1 MPILKAHLLKVANPT
16 LKSFSIRHDY
26 LPYFYNQYHYHPEIE
41 LLFIQ
46 EGTGTQFVGDS
57 IQRFEGGDLLLIGS
71 DCPHYLRSDNKYF
84 CGDPHLNVSA
94 LVIHF
99 NPSIF
104 GKDFLSLLENR
115 PIDQLLEKSKKGL
128 RITGVT
134 KDEVT
139 ERMKKMIVADKG
151 NMVLNLYSMLDLLAS
166 GNDYELL
173 GTRIMEGNH
182 NLKETER
189 INAIYNFSASHF
201 KRKITIE
208 EIAGVAHLSA
218 NSFCRYFKNK
228 TKKNYSHFLNEIRV
242 EYACKMIRENQL
254 QVTQVGY
261 EAGFNNFVNFNN
273 AFKKI
278 AGKTPSQYAKQFSS
292 TE

>member
-1 MPILKAHLLKVANPT
+1 MPFIKAHLLKVANPS
-16 LKSFSIRHDY
+16 LKSFTIRHEY

-84 CGDPHLNVSA
+84 SGDPNLWVSA

-104 GKDFLSLLENR
+104 SKDFLSLLENR

-128 RITGVT
+128 RIMGNT
-134 KDEVT
+134 KTMVT
-139 ERMKKMIVADKG
+139 ENMKKMMVTDKG
-151 NMVLNLYSMLDLLAS
+151 NMILALYTLLDLLATS
-166 GNDYELL
+166 NEYELL
-173 GTRIMEGNH
+173 GTRIMEGDH
-182 NLKETER
+182 NDKETER
-189 INAIYNFSASHF
+189 INAIYNFSAKHF
-201 KRKITIE
+201 KRKITID
-208 EIAGVAHLSA
+208 EIAGVAHLSP

-228 TKKNYSHFLNEIRV
+228 TKKNFSHFLNEIRV
-242 EYACKMIRENQL
+242 EYACKKIRENQL

-278 AGKTPSQYAKQFSS
+278 TGKTPTQYAKQFSN
-292 TE
+292 T

>member
-1 MPILKAHLLKVANPT
+1 MPIIKAHLLKVANPT

-84 CGDPHLNVSA
+84 SGDPNLWVSA

-104 GKDFLSLLENR
+104 SKDFLSLLENR
-115 PIDQLLEKSKKGL
+115 PIDLLLEKSKKGL
-128 RITGVT
+128 RIMGNT
-134 KDEVT
+134 KTMVT
-139 ERMKKMIVADKG
+139 ESMKKMMVTDKG
-151 NMVLNLYSMLDLLAS
+151 NMILALYTLLDLLATS
-166 GNDYELL
+166 NEYELL
-173 GTRIMEGNH
+173 GTRIMEGDN
-182 NLKETER
+182 NDKETER
-189 INAIYNFSASHF
+189 INAIYNFSARHF
-201 KRKITIE
+201 KRKITID

-228 TKKNYSHFLNEIRV
+228 TKKNFSHFLNEIRV
-242 EYACKMIRENQL
+242 EYACKKIRENQL
-254 QVTQVGY
+254 QVTQVCY

-278 AGKTPSQYAKQFSS
+278 TGKTPTQYAKQFSN
-292 TE
+292 T

>member
-1 MPILKAHLLKVANPT
+1 MPFIKAHLLKVANPT

-26 LPYFYNQYHYHPEIE
+26 LPYFYNQYHYHPEVE

-84 CGDPHLNVSA
+84 SGDPNLYVSA

-104 GKDFLSLLENR
+104 GKDFLALLENR
-115 PIDQLLEKSKKGL
+115 HIDQLLEKSKKGL
-128 RITGVT
+128 RILGSL
-134 KDEVT
+134 KSEIT
-139 ERMKKMIVADKG
+139 EIMKKMIVSDKG
-151 NMVLNLYSMLDLLAS
+151 NMMLALYALLDLLACS
-166 GNDYELL
+166 NEFELL
-173 GTRIMEGNH
+173 GTRIMEGDH
-182 NLKETER
+182 NDKETER
-189 INAIYNFSASHF
+189 INAIYTYAAKHF
-201 KRKITIE
+201 KRKISID

-228 TKKNYSHFLNEIRV
+228 TKKNLSHFLNEIRV
-242 EYACKMIRENQL
+242 EYACKKIRENQL

-273 AFKKI
+273 AFKKTT
-278 AGKTPSQYAKQFSS
+278 GKTPTQYAKQFSN
-292 TE
+292 T

>member
-1 MPILKAHLLKVANPT
+1 MPFIKAHLLKVANPT

-26 LPYFYNQYHYHPEIE
+26 LPYFYNQYHYHPEVE

-84 CGDPHLNVSA
+84 SGDPNLYVSA

-104 GKDFLSLLENR
+104 GKDFLALLENR
-115 PIDQLLEKSKKGL
+115 HIDQLLEKSKKGL
-128 RITGVT
+128 RILGSL
-134 KDEVT
+134 KSEIT
-139 ERMKKMIVADKG
+139 EIMKKMIVSNKG
-151 NMVLNLYSMLDLLAS
+151 NMMLALYALLDLLAYV
-166 GNDYELL
+166 NEYELL
-173 GTRIMEGNH
+173 GTRIMEGDH
-182 NLKETER
+182 NDKETER
-189 INAIYNFSASHF
+189 INAIYTYAAKHF
-201 KRKITIE
+201 KRKISIE

-228 TKKNYSHFLNEIRV
+228 TKKNFSHFLNEIRV
-242 EYACKMIRENQL
+242 EYACKKIRENQL

-278 AGKTPSQYAKQFSS
+278 TGKTPTQYAKQFSN
-292 TE
+292 T

>member
-1 MPILKAHLLKVANPT
+1 MPIIKAHLLKVANPT

-26 LPYFYNQYHYHPEIE
+26 LPYFYNQYHYHPEVE

-84 CGDPHLNVSA
+84 SGDPNLYVSA

-99 NPSIF
+99 NPFIF
-104 GKDFLSLLENR
+104 GKDFLALLENR
-115 PIDQLLEKSKKGL
+115 HIDQLLEKSKKGL
-128 RITGVT
+128 RILGSL
-134 KDEVT
+134 KSEVT
-139 ERMKKMIVADKG
+139 EIMKKMIISDKG
-151 NMVLNLYSMLDLLAS
+151 NMMLALYTLLDLLACS
-166 GNDYELL
+166 NEYELL
-173 GTRIMEGNH
+173 GTRIMEGDH
-182 NLKETER
+182 NDKETER
-189 INAIYNFSASHF
+189 INAIYTYAAKHF
-201 KRKITIE
+201 KRKISID

-228 TKKNYSHFLNEIRV
+228 TKKNFSHFLNEIRV
-242 EYACKMIRENQL
+242 EYACKKIRENQL

-278 AGKTPSQYAKQFSS
+278 TGKTPTQYAKQFSN
-292 TE
+292 T

>member
-1 MPILKAHLLKVANPT
+1 MPFIKAHLLKVANPT

-26 LPYFYNQYHYHPEIE
+26 LPYFYNQYHYHPEVE

-84 CGDPHLNVSA
+84 SGDPNLYVSA

-115 PIDQLLEKSKKGL
+115 HIDLLLEKSKKGL
-128 RITGVT
+128 RILGRI
-134 KDEVT
+134 KSEIT
-139 ERMKKMIVADKG
+139 EIMKKMIVSDKG
-151 NMVLNLYSMLDLLAS
+151 NMMLALYALLDLLAS
-166 GNDYELL
+166 SNDYELL
-173 GTRIMEGNH
+173 GTRIMEGDQND
-182 NLKETER
+182 KETER
-189 INAIYNFSASHF
+189 INAIYNYAAKHF
-201 KRKITIE
+201 KRKISIE
-208 EIAGVAHLSA
+208 EISGVVHLSSK
-218 NSFCRYFKNK
+218 SFCRYFKNK
-228 TKKNYSHFLNEIRV
+228 TKKNFSHFLNEIRV

-254 QVTQVGY
+254 QVTQVCY
-261 EAGFNNFVNFNN
+261 EAGYNNFANFN
-273 AFKKI
+273 AFFWKFYHYYKKNYI
-278 AGKTPSQYAKQFSS
+278 KTKTF
-292 TE
+292 

>member
-1 MPILKAHLLKVANPT
+1 MPFIKAHLLKVANPT

-26 LPYFYNQYHYHPEIE
+26 LPYFYNQYHYHPEVE

-84 CGDPHLNVSA
+84 SGDPNLYVSA

-104 GKDFLSLLENR
+104 GKDFLALLENR
-115 PIDQLLEKSKKGL
+115 HIDQLLEKSKKGL
-128 RITGVT
+128 RILGSL
-134 KDEVT
+134 KSEIT
-139 ERMKKMIVADKG
+139 EIMKKMIVSNKG
-151 NMVLNLYSMLDLLAS
+151 NMMLALYTLLDLLAYS
-166 GNDYELL
+166 NEYELL

-182 NLKETER
+182 NDKETER
-189 INAIYNFSASHF
+189 INAIYTYAAKHF
-201 KRKITIE
+201 KRKISVD

-228 TKKNYSHFLNEIRV
+228 TKKNFSHFLNEIRV
-242 EYACKMIRENQL
+242 EYACKKIRENQL

-278 AGKTPSQYAKQFSS
+278 TGKTPTQYAKQFSN
-292 TE
+292 T

>member
-1 MPILKAHLLKVANPT
+1 MPFIKAHLLKVANPT

-26 LPYFYNQYHYHPEIE
+26 LPYFYNQYHYHPEVE

-84 CGDPHLNVSA
+84 SGDPNLYVSA

-104 GKDFLSLLENR
+104 GKDFLALLENR
-115 PIDQLLEKSKKGL
+115 HIDQLLEKSKKGL
-128 RITGVT
+128 RILGSL
-134 KDEVT
+134 KSEIT
-139 ERMKKMIVADKG
+139 EIMKKMIVSNKG
-151 NMVLNLYSMLDLLAS
+151 NMMLALYALLDLLAFV
-166 GNDYELL
+166 NEYELL
-173 GTRIMEGNH
+173 GTRIMEGDH
-182 NLKETER
+182 NDKETER
-189 INAIYNFSASHF
+189 INAIYTYAAKHF
-201 KRKITIE
+201 KRKISIE

-228 TKKNYSHFLNEIRV
+228 TKKNFSHFLNEIRV
-242 EYACKMIRENQL
+242 EYACKKIRENQL

-278 AGKTPSQYAKQFSS
+278 TGKTPTQYAKQFSN
-292 TE
+292 T

>member
-1 MPILKAHLLKVANPT
+1 MPFLKAHLLKVANPT

-26 LPYFYNQYHYHPEIE
+26 LPYFYNQYHYHPEVE

-57 IQRFEGGDLLLIGS
+57 IQRFEGGDVLLIGS

-84 CGDPHLNVSA
+84 SGDPNLSVSA

-115 PIDQLLEKSKKGL
+115 HIDQLLEKSKKGL
-128 RITGVT
+128 RILG
-134 KDEVT
+134 KIKSEIK
-139 ERMKKMIVADKG
+139 EIMKKMIVSDKG
-151 NMVLNLYSMLDLLAS
+151 NMMLALYSLLDLLAS
-166 GNDYELL
+166 SNDYELL
-173 GTRIMEGNH
+173 GTRIMEGDH
-182 NLKETER
+182 NDKETER
-189 INAIYNFSASHF
+189 INAIYNYAAKHF
-201 KRKITIE
+201 KRKISIE
-208 EIAGVAHLSA
+208 EIAGVAHLSSK
-218 NSFCRYFKNK
+218 SFCRYFKNK
-228 TKKNYSHFLNEIRV
+228 TKKNFSHFLNEIRV
-242 EYACKMIRENQL
+242 EYACKKIRENQL
-254 QVTQVGY
+254 QVTQVCY

-278 AGKTPSQYAKQFSS
+278 IGKTPTQYAKQFSN
-292 TE
+292 T

>member
-1 MPILKAHLLKVANPT
+1 MPFIKAHLLKVANPT

-26 LPYFYNQYHYHPEIE
+26 LPYFYNQYHYHPEVE

-84 CGDPHLNVSA
+84 SGDPNLYVSA

-104 GKDFLSLLENR
+104 GKDFLALLENR
-115 PIDQLLEKSKKGL
+115 HIDQLLEKSKKGL
-128 RITGVT
+128 RILGSL
-134 KDEVT
+134 KSEIT
-139 ERMKKMIVADKG
+139 EIMKKMIVSNKG
-151 NMVLNLYSMLDLLAS
+151 NMMLALYALLDLLAS
-166 GNDYELL
+166 VNEYELL
-173 GTRIMEGNH
+173 GTRIMEGDH
-182 NLKETER
+182 NDKETER
-189 INAIYNFSASHF
+189 INAIYTYAAKHF
-201 KRKITIE
+201 KRKISIE

-228 TKKNYSHFLNEIRV
+228 TKKNFSHFLNEIRV
-242 EYACKMIRENQL
+242 EYACKKIRENQL

-278 AGKTPSQYAKQFSS
+278 TSKTPTQYAKQFSN
-292 TE
+292 T

>member
-1 MPILKAHLLKVANPT
+1 MPFLKDHLLKVANPT

-26 LPYFYNQYHYHPEIE
+26 LPYFYNQYHYHPEVE

-71 DCPHYLRSDNKYF
+71 ECPHYLRSDNKYF
-84 CGDPHLNVSA
+84 SGDPNLYVSA

-104 GKDFLSLLENR
+104 GKYFLSLLENR
-115 PIDQLLEKSKKGL
+115 HIEQLLEKSKKGL
-128 RITGVT
+128 RIIGVT
-134 KDEVT
+134 KTRVT
-139 ERMKKMIVADKG
+139 ESMKEMMLTDKG
-151 NMVLNLYSMLDLLAS
+151 NMILALYTLLDLLATS
-166 GNDYELL
+166 NEYELL
-173 GTRIMEGNH
+173 GTRIMEGDN
-182 NLKETER
+182 NDKETER
-189 INAIYNFSASHF
+189 INAIYNFSARHF
-201 KRKITIE
+201 KRKITID

-228 TKKNYSHFLNEIRV
+228 TKKNFSHFLNEIRV
-242 EYACKMIRENQL
+242 EYACKKIRENQL
-254 QVTQVGY
+254 QVTQVCY

-278 AGKTPSQYAKQFSS
+278 TGKTPTQYAKQFSN
-292 TE
+292 T

>member
-1 MPILKAHLLKVANPT
+1 MPIIKAHLLKVANPT

-26 LPYFYNQYHYHPEIE
+26 LPYFYNQYHYHPEVE

-84 CGDPHLNVSA
+84 GGDPNLYVSA

-104 GKDFLSLLENR
+104 GKDFLALLENR
-115 PIDQLLEKSKKGL
+115 HIDQLLEKSKKGL
-128 RITGVT
+128 RILGSL
-134 KDEVT
+134 KSEIT
-139 ERMKKMIVADKG
+139 EIMKKMIVSDKG
-151 NMVLNLYSMLDLLAS
+151 NMMLALYALLDLIAYSNEL
-166 GNDYELL
+166 ELL
-173 GTRIMEGNH
+173 GTRLMEGDH
-182 NLKETER
+182 NDKETER
-189 INAIYNFSASHF
+189 INAIYKFAARHF

-228 TKKNYSHFLNEIRV
+228 TKKNFSHFLNEIRV
-242 EYACKMIRENQL
+242 EYACKKIRENQL

-278 AGKTPSQYAKQFSS
+278 TGKTPTQYAKQFSN
-292 TE
+292 T

>member
-1 MPILKAHLLKVANPT
+1 MPFIKAHLLKVANPT

-26 LPYFYNQYHYHPEIE
+26 LPYFYNQYHYHPEVE

-84 CGDPHLNVSA
+84 SGDPNLYVSA

-104 GKDFLSLLENR
+104 GKDFLALLENR
-115 PIDQLLEKSKKGL
+115 HIDQLLEKSKKGL
-128 RITGVT
+128 RILGSL
-134 KDEVT
+134 KSEIT
-139 ERMKKMIVADKG
+139 EIIKKMIVSNKG
-151 NMVLNLYSMLDLLAS
+151 NMMLALYALLDLLAYS
-166 GNDYELL
+166 NEYELL
-173 GTRIMEGNH
+173 GTRIMEGDH
-182 NLKETER
+182 NDKETER
-189 INAIYNFSASHF
+189 INAIYTYAAKHF
-201 KRKITIE
+201 KRKISID

-228 TKKNYSHFLNEIRV
+228 TKKNFSHFLNEIRV
-242 EYACKMIRENQL
+242 EYACKKIRENQL

-278 AGKTPSQYAKQFSS
+278 TGKTPTQYAKQFSN
-292 TE
+292 T

>member
-1 MPILKAHLLKVANPT
+1 MPFIKAHLLKVANPT

-26 LPYFYNQYHYHPEIE
+26 LPYFYNQYHYHPEVE

-84 CGDPHLNVSA
+84 SGDPNLYVSA

-104 GKDFLSLLENR
+104 GKDFLALLENR
-115 PIDQLLEKSKKGL
+115 HIDQLLEKSKKGL
-128 RITGVT
+128 RILGSL
-134 KDEVT
+134 KSEIT
-139 ERMKKMIVADKG
+139 EIMKKMIVSDKG
-151 NMVLNLYSMLDLLAS
+151 NLMLALYTLLDLLAYS
-166 GNDYELL
+166 NEYELL
-173 GTRIMEGNH
+173 GTRIMEGDH
-182 NLKETER
+182 NDKETER
-189 INAIYNFSASHF
+189 INAIYTYAAKHF
-201 KRKITIE
+201 KRKISIE

-228 TKKNYSHFLNEIRV
+228 TKKNFSHFLNEIRV
-242 EYACKMIRENQL
+242 EYACKKIRENQL

-278 AGKTPSQYAKQFSS
+278 TGKTPTQYAKQFSN
-292 TE
+292 T

>member
-1 MPILKAHLLKVANPT
+1 MPFIKAHLLKVANPT

-26 LPYFYNQYHYHPEIE
+26 LPYFYNQYHYHPEVE

-84 CGDPHLNVSA
+84 SGDPNLYVSA

-104 GKDFLSLLENR
+104 GKDFLALLENR
-115 PIDQLLEKSKKGL
+115 HIDQLLEKSKKGL
-128 RITGVT
+128 RILGSL
-134 KDEVT
+134 KSEIT
-139 ERMKKMIVADKG
+139 EIMKKMIVSNKG
-151 NMVLNLYSMLDLLAS
+151 NMMLALYALLDLLAS
-166 GNDYELL
+166 VNEYELL
-173 GTRIMEGNH
+173 GTRIMEGDH
-182 NLKETER
+182 NDKETER
-189 INAIYNFSASHF
+189 INAIYTYAAKHF
-201 KRKITIE
+201 KRKISIE

-228 TKKNYSHFLNEIRV
+228 TKKNFSHFLNEIRV
-242 EYACKMIRENQL
+242 EYACKKIRENQL

-273 AFKKI
+273 AFKRI
-278 AGKTPSQYAKQFSS
+278 TGKTPTQYAKQFSN
-292 TE
+292 T

>member
-1 MPILKAHLLKVANPT
+1 MPFIKAHLLKVANPT

-26 LPYFYNQYHYHPEIE
+26 LPYFYNQYHYHPEVE

-84 CGDPHLNVSA
+84 IGDPNLYVSA

-115 PIDQLLEKSKKGL
+115 HIDQLLEKSKKGL
-128 RITGVT
+128 RILGRI
-134 KDEVT
+134 KSEIT
-139 ERMKKMIVADKG
+139 EIMKKMIVSDKG
-151 NMVLNLYSMLDLLAS
+151 NMILALYTLLDLLAIS
-166 GNDYELL
+166 NEFELL
-173 GTRIMEGNH
+173 GTRIMEGDH
-182 NLKETER
+182 NDKETER
-189 INAIYNFSASHF
+189 INAIYNFSAKHF
-201 KRKITIE
+201 KRKISID

-228 TKKNYSHFLNEIRV
+228 TKKNFSHFLNEIRV
-242 EYACKMIRENQL
+242 EYACKKIRENQL

-278 AGKTPSQYAKQFSS
+278 TGKTPTQYAKQFSNS
-292 TE
+292 

>member
-1 MPILKAHLLKVANPT
+1 MPFIKAHLLKVANPT

-26 LPYFYNQYHYHPEIE
+26 LPYFYNQYHYHPEVE

-84 CGDPHLNVSA
+84 SGDPNLYVSA

-104 GKDFLSLLENR
+104 GKDFLALLENR
-115 PIDQLLEKSKKGL
+115 HIDQLLEKSKKGL
-128 RITGVT
+128 RILGSL
-134 KDEVT
+134 KSEIT
-139 ERMKKMIVADKG
+139 EIMKKMIVSDKG
-151 NMVLNLYSMLDLLAS
+151 NMMLALYALLDLLAS
-166 GNDYELL
+166 VNEYELL
-173 GTRIMEGNH
+173 GTRIMEGDH
-182 NLKETER
+182 NDKETER
-189 INAIYNFSASHF
+189 INAIYTYAAKHF
-201 KRKITIE
+201 KRKISIE

-228 TKKNYSHFLNEIRV
+228 TKKNFSHFLNEIRV
-242 EYACKMIRENQL
+242 EYACKKIRENQL

-278 AGKTPSQYAKQFSS
+278 TGKTPTQYAKQFSN
-292 TE
+292 T

>member
-26 LPYFYNQYHYHPEIE
+26 LPYFYNQYHYHPEVE

-71 DCPHYLRSDNKYF
+71 ECPHYLRSDNKYF
-84 CGDPHLNVSA
+84 SGDPNLYVSA

-104 GKDFLSLLENR
+104 GKYFLSLLENR
-115 PIDQLLEKSKKGL
+115 HIEQLLEKSKKGL
-128 RITGVT
+128 RIIGVT
-134 KDEVT
+134 KTRVT
-139 ERMKKMIVADKG
+139 ESMKEMMLTDKG
-151 NMVLNLYSMLDLLAS
+151 NMILALYTLLDLLATS
-166 GNDYELL
+166 NEYELL
-173 GTRIMEGNH
+173 GTRIMEGDN
-182 NLKETER
+182 NDKETER
-189 INAIYNFSASHF
+189 INAIYNFSARHF
-201 KRKITIE
+201 KRKITID

-228 TKKNYSHFLNEIRV
+228 TKKNFSHFLNEIRV
-242 EYACKMIRENQL
+242 EYACKKIRENQL
-254 QVTQVGY
+254 QVTQVCY

-278 AGKTPSQYAKQFSS
+278 TGKTPTQYAKQFSN
-292 TE
+292 T

>member
-1 MPILKAHLLKVANPT
+1 MPIIKAHLLKVANPT

-26 LPYFYNQYHYHPEIE
+26 LPYFYNQYHYHPEVE

-84 CGDPHLNVSA
+84 SGDPNLYVSA

-104 GKDFLSLLENR
+104 GKDFLALLENR
-115 PIDQLLEKSKKGL
+115 HIDQLLEKSKKGL
-128 RITGVT
+128 RILGSL
-134 KDEVT
+134 KSEIT
-139 ERMKKMIVADKG
+139 EIIKKMIVSNKG
-151 NMVLNLYSMLDLLAS
+151 NMMLALYALLDLLAYS
-166 GNDYELL
+166 NEYELL
-173 GTRIMEGNH
+173 GTRIMEGDH
-182 NLKETER
+182 NDKETER
-189 INAIYNFSASHF
+189 INAIYTYAAKHF
-201 KRKITIE
+201 KRKISID

-228 TKKNYSHFLNEIRV
+228 TKKNFSHFLNEIRV
-242 EYACKMIRENQL
+242 EYACKKIRENQL

-278 AGKTPSQYAKQFSS
+278 TGKTPTQYAKQFSN
-292 TE
+292 T

>member
-1 MPILKAHLLKVANPT
+1 MPFIKAHLLKVANPT

-26 LPYFYNQYHYHPEIE
+26 LPYFYNQYHYHPEVE

-84 CGDPHLNVSA
+84 SGDPNLYVSA

-104 GKDFLSLLENR
+104 GKDFLALLENR
-115 PIDQLLEKSKKGL
+115 HIDQLLEKSKKGL
-128 RITGVT
+128 RILGSL
-134 KDEVT
+134 KSEIT
-139 ERMKKMIVADKG
+139 EIMKKMIVSNKG
-151 NMVLNLYSMLDLLAS
+151 NMMLALYALLDLLAS
-166 GNDYELL
+166 VNEYELL
-173 GTRIMEGNH
+173 GTRIMEGDH
-182 NLKETER
+182 NDKETER
-189 INAIYNFSASHF
+189 INAIYTYAAKHF
-201 KRKITIE
+201 KRKISIE

-228 TKKNYSHFLNEIRV
+228 TKKNFSHFLNEIRV
-242 EYACKMIRENQL
+242 EYACKKIRENQL

-278 AGKTPSQYAKQFSS
+278 TGKTPTQYAKQFSN
-292 TE
+292 T

>member
-1 MPILKAHLLKVANPT
+1 MPFIKAHLLKVANPT

-26 LPYFYNQYHYHPEIE
+26 LPYFYNQYHYHPEVE

-84 CGDPHLNVSA
+84 SGDPNLYVSA

-104 GKDFLSLLENR
+104 GKDFLALLENR
-115 PIDQLLEKSKKGL
+115 HIDQLLEKSKKGL
-128 RITGVT
+128 RILGSL
-134 KDEVT
+134 KSEIT
-139 ERMKKMIVADKG
+139 EIMKKMIVSDKG
-151 NMVLNLYSMLDLLAS
+151 NLMLALYTLLDLLAYS
-166 GNDYELL
+166 NEYELL

-182 NLKETER
+182 NDKETER
-189 INAIYNFSASHF
+189 INAIYTYAAKHF
-201 KRKITIE
+201 KRKISID

-228 TKKNYSHFLNEIRV
+228 TKKNFSHFLNEIRV
-242 EYACKMIRENQL
+242 EYACKKIRENQL

-278 AGKTPSQYAKQFSS
+278 TGKTPTQYAKQFSN
-292 TE
+292 T

>member
-1 MPILKAHLLKVANPT
+1 MPIIKAHLLKVANPT

-26 LPYFYNQYHYHPEIE
+26 LPYFYNQYHYHPEVE

-84 CGDPHLNVSA
+84 SGDPNLYVSA

-104 GKDFLSLLENR
+104 GKDFLALLENR
-115 PIDQLLEKSKKGL
+115 HIDQLLEKSKKGL
-128 RITGVT
+128 RILGSL
-134 KDEVT
+134 KSEIT
-139 ERMKKMIVADKG
+139 EIMKKMIVSNKG
-151 NMVLNLYSMLDLLAS
+151 NMMLALYALLDLLAS
-166 GNDYELL
+166 VNEYELL
-173 GTRIMEGNH
+173 GTRIMEGDH
-182 NLKETER
+182 NDKETER
-189 INAIYNFSASHF
+189 INAIYTYAAKHF
-201 KRKITIE
+201 KRKISIE

-228 TKKNYSHFLNEIRV
+228 TKKNFSHFLNEIRV
-242 EYACKMIRENQL
+242 EYACKKIRENQL

-278 AGKTPSQYAKQFSS
+278 TGKTPTQYAKQFSN
-292 TE
+292 T

>member
-1 MPILKAHLLKVANPT
+1 MPIIKAHLLKVANPT

-26 LPYFYNQYHYHPEIE
+26 LPYFYNQYHYHPEVE

-71 DCPHYLRSDNKYF
+71 DCTHYLRSDNKYF
-84 CGDPHLNVSA
+84 SGDPNLYVSA

-104 GKDFLSLLENR
+104 GKDFLALVENR
-115 PIDQLLEKSKKGL
+115 HIDQLLEKSKKGL
-128 RITGVT
+128 RILGSL
-134 KDEVT
+134 KSEIT
-139 ERMKKMIVADKG
+139 EIMKKMIVSDKG
-151 NMVLNLYSMLDLLAS
+151 NMMLALYALLDLLACS
-166 GNDYELL
+166 NEFELL
-173 GTRIMEGNH
+173 GTRLMEGDH
-182 NLKETER
+182 NDKETER
-189 INAIYNFSASHF
+189 INAIYKFAARHF
-201 KRKITIE
+201 KRKITID

-228 TKKNYSHFLNEIRV
+228 TKKNFSHFLNEIRV
-242 EYACKMIRENQL
+242 EYACKKIRENQL

-278 AGKTPSQYAKQFSS
+278 TGKTPTQYAKQFSN
-292 TE
+292 T

>member
-1 MPILKAHLLKVANPT
+1 M
-16 LKSFSIRHDY
+16 
-26 LPYFYNQYHYHPEIE
+26 
-41 LLFIQ
+41 FIQ

-84 CGDPHLNVSA
+84 SGDPNLWVSA

-104 GKDFLSLLENR
+104 SKDFLTLLENR
-115 PIDQLLEKSKKGL
+115 PIEQLLEKSKKGL
-128 RITGVT
+128 RIMGNT
-134 KDEVT
+134 KTMVT
-139 ERMKKMIVADKG
+139 ESMKKMMVTDKG
-151 NMVLNLYSMLDLLAS
+151 NMILALYTLLDLLATS
-166 GNDYELL
+166 NEYELL
-173 GTRIMEGNH
+173 GTRIMEGDH
-182 NLKETER
+182 NDKETER
-189 INAIYNFSASHF
+189 INAIYNFSAKHF
-201 KRKITIE
+201 KRKITID

-228 TKKNYSHFLNEIRV
+228 TKNNFSHFLNEIRV
-242 EYACKMIRENQL
+242 EYACKKIRENQL
-254 QVTQVGY
+254 QVTQVCY

-278 AGKTPSQYAKQFSS
+278 TGKTPTQYAKQFSN
-292 TE
+292 T

>member
-1 MPILKAHLLKVANPT
+1 MPFIKAHLLKVANPT

-26 LPYFYNQYHYHPEIE
+26 LPYFYNQFHYHPEVE

-84 CGDPHLNVSA
+84 SGDPNLYVSA

-104 GKDFLSLLENR
+104 GKDFLALLENR
-115 PIDQLLEKSKKGL
+115 HIDQLLEKSKKGL
-128 RITGVT
+128 RILGSL
-134 KDEVT
+134 KSEIT
-139 ERMKKMIVADKG
+139 EIMKKMIVSNKG
-151 NMVLNLYSMLDLLAS
+151 NMMLALYALLDLLAS
-166 GNDYELL
+166 VNEYELL
-173 GTRIMEGNH
+173 GTRIMEGDH
-182 NLKETER
+182 NDKETER
-189 INAIYNFSASHF
+189 INAIYTYAAKHF
-201 KRKITIE
+201 KRKISIE

-228 TKKNYSHFLNEIRV
+228 TKKNFSHFLNEIRV
-242 EYACKMIRENQL
+242 EYACKKIRENQL

-278 AGKTPSQYAKQFSS
+278 TGKTPTQYAKQFSN
-292 TE
+292 T

>member
-1 MPILKAHLLKVANPT
+1 MPFIKAHLLKVANPS
-16 LKSFSIRHDY
+16 LKSFTIRHDY

-84 CGDPHLNVSA
+84 SGDPNLWVSA

-104 GKDFLSLLENR
+104 SKDFLSLLENR

-128 RITGVT
+128 RIMGNTNT
-134 KDEVT
+134 MVT
-139 ERMKKMIVADKG
+139 ESMKKMMVTDKG
-151 NMVLNLYSMLDLLAS
+151 NMILALYTLLDLLAT
-166 GNDYELL
+166 GNEYELL
-173 GTRIMEGNH
+173 GTRIMEGDH
-182 NLKETER
+182 NDKETER
-189 INAIYNFSASHF
+189 INAIYNFSAKHF
-201 KRKITIE
+201 KRKITID

-228 TKKNYSHFLNEIRV
+228 TKKNFSHFLNEIRV
-242 EYACKMIRENQL
+242 EYACKKIRENQL
-254 QVTQVGY
+254 QVTQVCY

-278 AGKTPSQYAKQFSS
+278 TGKTPTQYAKQFSN
-292 TE
+292 T

>member
-1 MPILKAHLLKVANPT
+1 MPFIKAHLLKVANPT

-26 LPYFYNQYHYHPEIE
+26 LPYFYNQYHYHPEVE

-84 CGDPHLNVSA
+84 SGDPNLYVSA

-104 GKDFLSLLENR
+104 GKDFLALLENR
-115 PIDQLLEKSKKGL
+115 HIDQLLEKSKKGL
-128 RITGVT
+128 RILGSL
-134 KDEVT
+134 KSEIT
-139 ERMKKMIVADKG
+139 EIMKKMIVSNKG
-151 NMVLNLYSMLDLLAS
+151 NMMLALYTLLDLLAYS
-166 GNDYELL
+166 NEYELL
-173 GTRIMEGNH
+173 GTRIMEGDH
-182 NLKETER
+182 NDKETER
-189 INAIYNFSASHF
+189 INAIYTYAAKHF
-201 KRKITIE
+201 KRKISID

-228 TKKNYSHFLNEIRV
+228 TKKNFSHFLNEIRV
-242 EYACKMIRENQL
+242 EYACKKIRENQL

-278 AGKTPSQYAKQFSS
+278 TGKTPTQYAKQFSN
-292 TE
+292 T

>member
-1 MPILKAHLLKVANPT
+1 
-16 LKSFSIRHDY
+16 
-26 LPYFYNQYHYHPEIE
+26 
-41 LLFIQ
+41 LFIQ

-84 CGDPHLNVSA
+84 SGDPNLYVSA

-104 GKDFLSLLENR
+104 GKDFLALLENR
-115 PIDQLLEKSKKGL
+115 HIDQLLEKSKKGL
-128 RITGVT
+128 RILGSL
-134 KDEVT
+134 KSEIT
-139 ERMKKMIVADKG
+139 EIMKKMIVSNKG
-151 NMVLNLYSMLDLLAS
+151 NMMLALYALLDLLAS
-166 GNDYELL
+166 VNEYELL
-173 GTRIMEGNH
+173 GTRIMEGDH
-182 NLKETER
+182 NDKETER
-189 INAIYNFSASHF
+189 INAIYTYAAKHF
-201 KRKITIE
+201 KRKISIE

-228 TKKNYSHFLNEIRV
+228 TKKNFSHFLNEIRV
-242 EYACKMIRENQL
+242 EYACKKIRENQL

-278 AGKTPSQYAKQFSS
+278 TGKTPTQYAKQFSN
-292 TE
+292 T

>member
-1 MPILKAHLLKVANPT
+1 MPFLKAHLLKVANPT

-26 LPYFYNQYHYHPEIE
+26 LPYFYNQYHYHPEVE

-57 IQRFEGGDLLLIGS
+57 IQRFEGGDVLLIGS

-84 CGDPHLNVSA
+84 SGDPNLYVSA

-115 PIDQLLEKSKKGL
+115 HIDQLLEKSKKGL
-128 RITGVT
+128 RILG
-134 KDEVT
+134 KIKSEIK
-139 ERMKKMIVADKG
+139 EIMKKMIVSDKG
-151 NMVLNLYSMLDLLAS
+151 NMMLALYSLLDLLAS
-166 GNDYELL
+166 SNDYELL
-173 GTRIMEGNH
+173 GTRIMEGVH
-182 NLKETER
+182 NDKETER
-189 INAIYNFSASHF
+189 INAIYNYAAKHF
-201 KRKITIE
+201 KRKISIE
-208 EIAGVAHLSA
+208 EIAGVAHLSSK
-218 NSFCRYFKNK
+218 SFCRYFKNK
-228 TKKNYSHFLNEIRV
+228 TKKNFSHFLNEIRV
-242 EYACKMIRENQL
+242 EYACKKIRENQL
-254 QVTQVGY
+254 QVTQVCY

-278 AGKTPSQYAKQFSS
+278 IGKTPTQYTKQFSN
-292 TE
+292 T

>member
-1 MPILKAHLLKVANPT
+1 MPFIKAHLLKVANTT

-26 LPYFYNQYHYHPEIE
+26 LPYFFNQYHYHPEVE

-84 CGDPHLNVSA
+84 SGDPNLYVSA

-104 GKDFLSLLENR
+104 SKDFLSLLENR

-128 RITGVT
+128 RIMGTT
-134 KDEVT
+134 KARVIES
-139 ERMKKMIVADKG
+139 MKKMIVADKG
-151 NMVLNLYSMLDLLAS
+151 NMILALYTLLDLLATS
-166 GNDYELL
+166 NEFELL

-182 NLKETER
+182 NDKETER
-189 INAIYNFSASHF
+189 INAIYKFAARHF

-228 TKKNYSHFLNEIRV
+228 TKKNFSHFLNEIRV
-242 EYACKMIRENQL
+242 EYACKKIRENQL
-254 QVTQVGY
+254 QVTQVVC

-278 AGKTPSQYAKQFSS
+278 TGKTPTQYAKQFSNN
-292 TE
+292 

>member
-1 MPILKAHLLKVANPT
+1 MPFIKAHLLKVANPT

-26 LPYFYNQYHYHPEIE
+26 LPYFYNQYHYHPEVE

-84 CGDPHLNVSA
+84 SGDPNLYVSA

-104 GKDFLSLLENR
+104 GKDFLALLENR
-115 PIDQLLEKSKKGL
+115 HIDQLLEKSKKGL
-128 RITGVT
+128 RILGSL
-134 KDEVT
+134 KSEIT
-139 ERMKKMIVADKG
+139 EIMKKMIVSDKG
-151 NMVLNLYSMLDLLAS
+151 NMMLALYTLLDLLAYS
-166 GNDYELL
+166 NEYELL

-182 NLKETER
+182 NDKETER
-189 INAIYNFSASHF
+189 INAIYTYAAKHF
-201 KRKITIE
+201 KRKISID

-228 TKKNYSHFLNEIRV
+228 TKKNFSHFLNEIRV
-242 EYACKMIRENQL
+242 EYACKKIRENQL

-278 AGKTPSQYAKQFSS
+278 TGKTPTQYAKQFSN
-292 TE
+292 T

>member
-1 MPILKAHLLKVANPT
+1 MPIIKAHLLKVANPT

-84 CGDPHLNVSA
+84 SGDPNLWVSA

-104 GKDFLSLLENR
+104 SKDFLTLLENR
-115 PIDQLLEKSKKGL
+115 PIEQLLEKSKKGL
-128 RITGVT
+128 RIMGNIKTM
-134 KDEVT
+134 VT
-139 ERMKKMIVADKG
+139 ESMKKMMVTDKG
-151 NMVLNLYSMLDLLAS
+151 NMILALYTLLDLLATS
-166 GNDYELL
+166 NEYELL
-173 GTRIMEGNH
+173 GTRIMEGDH
-182 NLKETER
+182 NDKETER
-189 INAIYNFSASHF
+189 INAIYNFSARHF
-201 KRKITIE
+201 KRKITID

-228 TKKNYSHFLNEIRV
+228 TKKNFSHFLNEIRV
-242 EYACKMIRENQL
+242 EYACKKIRENQL
-254 QVTQVGY
+254 QVTQVCY

-278 AGKTPSQYAKQFSS
+278 TGKTPTQYAKQFSN
-292 TE
+292 T

>member
-1 MPILKAHLLKVANPT
+1 MPFIKAHLLKVANPT

-26 LPYFYNQYHYHPEIE
+26 LPYFYNQYHYHPEVE

-84 CGDPHLNVSA
+84 SGDPNLYVSA

-104 GKDFLSLLENR
+104 GKDFLALLENR
-115 PIDQLLEKSKKGL
+115 HIDQLLEKSKKGL
-128 RITGVT
+128 RILGSL
-134 KDEVT
+134 KSEIT
-139 ERMKKMIVADKG
+139 EIMKKMIVSNKG
-151 NMVLNLYSMLDLLAS
+151 NMMLALYALLDLLAS
-166 GNDYELL
+166 VNEYELL
-173 GTRIMEGNH
+173 GTRIMEGDH
-182 NLKETER
+182 NDKETER
-189 INAIYNFSASHF
+189 INAIYTYAAKHF
-201 KRKITIE
+201 KRKISIE

-228 TKKNYSHFLNEIRV
+228 TKKNFSHFLNEIRV
-242 EYACKMIRENQL
+242 EY
-254 QVTQVGY
+254 
-261 EAGFNNFVNFNN
+261 
-273 AFKKI
+273 
-278 AGKTPSQYAKQFSS
+278 
-292 TE
+292 

>member
-1 MPILKAHLLKVANPT
+1 MPFIKAHLLKVANPT

-26 LPYFYNQYHYHPEIE
+26 LPYFYNQYHYHPEVE

-84 CGDPHLNVSA
+84 SGDPNLYVSA

-104 GKDFLSLLENR
+104 GKDFLALLENR
-115 PIDQLLEKSKKGL
+115 HIDQLLEKSKKGL
-128 RITGVT
+128 RILGSL
-134 KDEVT
+134 KSEIT
-139 ERMKKMIVADKG
+139 EIMKKMIVSNKG
-151 NMVLNLYSMLDLLAS
+151 NMMLALYALLDLLAS
-166 GNDYELL
+166 VNKYELL
-173 GTRIMEGNH
+173 GTRIMEGDH
-182 NLKETER
+182 NDKETER
-189 INAIYNFSASHF
+189 INAIYTYAAKHF
-201 KRKITIE
+201 KRKISIE

-228 TKKNYSHFLNEIRV
+228 TKKNFSHFLNEIRV
-242 EYACKMIRENQL
+242 EYACKKIRENQL

-278 AGKTPSQYAKQFSS
+278 TGKTPTQYAKQFSN
-292 TE
+292 T

>member
-1 MPILKAHLLKVANPT
+1 MPFIKAHLLKVANPT

-26 LPYFYNQYHYHPEIE
+26 LPYFYNQYHYHPEVE

-84 CGDPHLNVSA
+84 SGDPNLYVSA

-104 GKDFLSLLENR
+104 GKYFLSLLENR
-115 PIDQLLEKSKKGL
+115 HIEQLLEKSKKGL
-128 RITGVT
+128 RILGSL
-134 KDEVT
+134 KSEIT
-139 ERMKKMIVADKG
+139 EIMKKMIVSNKG
-151 NMVLNLYSMLDLLAS
+151 NMMLALYALLDLLAS
-166 GNDYELL
+166 VNEYELL
-173 GTRIMEGNH
+173 GTRIMEGDH
-182 NLKETER
+182 NDKETER
-189 INAIYNFSASHF
+189 INAIYTYAAKHF
-201 KRKITIE
+201 KRKISIE

-228 TKKNYSHFLNEIRV
+228 TKKNFSHFLNEIRV
-242 EYACKMIRENQL
+242 EYACKKIRENQL

-278 AGKTPSQYAKQFSS
+278 TGKTPTQYAKQFSN
-292 TE
+292 T

>member
-1 MPILKAHLLKVANPT
+1 MPIIKAHLLKVANPT

-26 LPYFYNQYHYHPEIE
+26 LPYFYNQYHYHPEVE

-84 CGDPHLNVSA
+84 SGDPNLYVSA

-104 GKDFLSLLENR
+104 GKDFLALVENR
-115 PIDQLLEKSKKGL
+115 HIDQLLEKSKKGL
-128 RITGVT
+128 RILGSL
-134 KDEVT
+134 KSEIT
-139 ERMKKMIVADKG
+139 EIMKKMIVSDKG
-151 NMVLNLYSMLDLLAS
+151 NMMLALYALLDLLACS
-166 GNDYELL
+166 NEFELL
-173 GTRIMEGNH
+173 GTRLMEGDH
-182 NLKETER
+182 NDKETER
-189 INAIYNFSASHF
+189 INAIYKFAARHF
-201 KRKITIE
+201 KRKITID
-208 EIAGVAHLSA
+208 EIASVAHLSA

-228 TKKNYSHFLNEIRV
+228 TKKNFSHFLNEIRV
-242 EYACKMIRENQL
+242 EYACKKIRENQL

-278 AGKTPSQYAKQFSS
+278 TGKTPTQYAKQFSN
-292 TE
+292 T